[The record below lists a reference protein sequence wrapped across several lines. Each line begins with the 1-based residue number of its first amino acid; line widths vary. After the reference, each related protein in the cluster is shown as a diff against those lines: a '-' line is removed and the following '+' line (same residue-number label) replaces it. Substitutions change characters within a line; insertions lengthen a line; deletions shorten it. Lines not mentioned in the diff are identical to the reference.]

1 MPGKQRRMGL
11 GKPSRKQV
19 KVLISFKKR
28 GQIGLFEV
36 IYTDFTEIP
45 YDGGKRNAQLIA
57 IEAWRRTKETFKGYG
72 ISLKGMI
79 LHQDR
84 DSVFTGNRWVD
95 EILIKEGVRLSYS
108 ENGVK
113 CNTYME
119 SFNGH
124 FKCPNRSIFCEAKD
138 INGLSEVVQERVHY
152 WNRTRRHSSLDYRT
166 PLNYI
171 K

>member
-1 MPGKQRRMGL
+1 M
-11 GKPSRKQV
+11 
-19 KVLISFKKR
+19 
-28 GQIGLFEV
+28 
-36 IYTDFTEIP
+36 
-45 YDGGKRNAQLIA
+45 IA
-57 IEAWRRTKETFKGYG
+57 IIDHESKMILGWAVGKHADTDLSLEAWKRTKETFKEYH

-95 EILIKEGVRLSYS
+95 EILIKDGVRLSYS
-108 ENGVK
+108 ENGAK
-113 CNTYME
+113 GNTYME

-124 FKCPNRSIFCEAKD
+124 FKCPNRSLFCESKD

-171 K
+171 KERMSNEKKKS